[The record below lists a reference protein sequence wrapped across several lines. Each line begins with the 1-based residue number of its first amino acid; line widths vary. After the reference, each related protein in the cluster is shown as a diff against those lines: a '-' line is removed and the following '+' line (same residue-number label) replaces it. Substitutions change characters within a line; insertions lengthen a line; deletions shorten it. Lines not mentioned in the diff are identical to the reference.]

1 MSKMESKMYI
11 GLHVKYPLFLSDFNE
26 TWIFATG
33 FQKMVKYQISRK
45 IRLLIAALFH
55 ADGCMI
61 GLTGLYDKSS

>member
-1 MSKMESKMYI
+1 
-11 GLHVKYPLFLSDFNE
+11 
-26 TWIFATG
+26 
-33 FQKMVKYQISRK
+33 MVKYQISRK